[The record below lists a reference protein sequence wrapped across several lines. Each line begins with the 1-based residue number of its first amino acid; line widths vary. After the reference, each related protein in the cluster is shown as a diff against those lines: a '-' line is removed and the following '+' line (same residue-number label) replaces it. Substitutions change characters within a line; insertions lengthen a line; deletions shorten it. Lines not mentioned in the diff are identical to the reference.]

1 MYFLKYGNE
10 YIHDPRTARDK
21 RLVTDLKLSG
31 EANSCGYCDFT
42 IYPDHP
48 AYNKLVERDSVNQI
62 EVYDDDEWLF
72 SGYIYEIDED
82 FYKARSVKC
91 KGELDY
97 LSDSIVRPYS
107 TLSRTYGQKA
117 PEKLD
122 EYFAWLIDQ
131 HNKQVDISKRF
142 TVGIN
147 QGRSLDANNYI
158 YRENDRYPT
167 TIEEISEK
175 LLNNKNAGGFLRIR
189 HENGIRYIDYLS
201 EWTDVNLQVLD
212 FGINLTKY
220 SQADKSDELVTFVVP
235 LGSNVSETE
244 YYYNNGY
251 FVTADT
257 TPNAE
262 KTYYTRS
269 FSSYHEC
276 AYMTK
281 FETQKTYYEYDQ
293 SRIKFFVTSDTTV
306 NHDKTYYT
314 KATDEENKYYECY
327 DLESFE
333 SGVTYYEYDDGFYL
347 TSDTTVNHDKSYYT
361 RNYNYS
367 AVDDLTQFEK
377 WITYYEYN
385 EYTDESN
392 LYLTIDGLADGSV
405 KDNDGYAKLDDMIYD
420 RAGVLKY
427 GWIGM
432 TYENHDL
439 TLKENLLS
447 KGIAAL
453 TEQISPK
460 RTIEIT
466 AVDMHLIN
474 PKIKPIKIGEYV
486 RVRSMPHKLDSYFVC
501 SNIDLDLNN
510 PENSAYTLGVTYDT
524 LTGQQNKRNRELNSS
539 INTVYEAAKKSSMKS
554 ENKEVSQLNAKYKVI
569 KQTTDDLKTEVQEVK
584 SALVST
590 MEMSVAPMMVS
601 AMPVNDC
608 PISLWYDEEGV
619 LLGDDDSVQLNMY
632 LSDQSNGLILCW
644 HHAALSKWK
653 YFTIPKDAVGDIC
666 ILSDAYLGVMKEIV
680 VNEDT
685 LTGTAINKFS
695 GKCNNIEY
703 DNTEFV
709 LRKVIG
715 Y

>member
-1 MYFLKYGNE
+1 MYFLKYGDE
-10 YIHDPRTARDK
+10 YIHDPRTARDG

-62 EVYDDDEWLF
+62 EVYDDDEWMF

-82 FYKARSVKC
+82 FYKARSIKC

-107 TLSRTYGQKA
+107 TLQRSYGSKA

-122 EYFAWLIDQ
+122 EYFAWLIEQ

-142 TVGIN
+142 VVGIN
-147 QGRSLDANNYI
+147 QGSALDANNYI
-158 YRENDRYPT
+158 YRENDKYPT

-189 HENGIRYIDYLS
+189 HEDGVRYIDYLS
-201 EWTDVNLQVLD
+201 EWTDVNPQVLD

-220 SQADKSDELVTFVVP
+220 SQTDKSDSLVTFVVP
-235 LGSNVSETE
+235 LGANMSETE
-244 YYYNNGY
+244 YYYNDGY
-251 FVTADT
+251 FVTTDT

-269 FSSYHEC
+269 FNSYHEC

-281 FETQKTYYEYDQ
+281 FESKKSYYEYDR
-293 SRIKFFVTSDTTV
+293 SRIKFYQTSDRTV
-306 NHDKTYYT
+306 NHYKTYYT
-314 KATDEENKYYECY
+314 RDPNDTNKYYECV
-327 DLESFE
+327 DLESFA
-333 SGVTYYEYDDGFYL
+333 SGTVYYEYDDGFYL
-347 TSDTTVNHDKSYYT
+347 TSDTSVNHDKKYYT
-361 RNYNYS
+361 KNYNYS
-367 AVDDLTQFEK
+367 AVDELTQFEK
-377 WITYYEYN
+377 WTTYYEYN
-385 EYTDESN
+385 EYADESN
-392 LYLTIDGLADGSV
+392 LYLTIDGLTDGSV
-405 KDNDGYAKLDDMIYD
+405 KNNDDYAKITDMVYD

-439 TLKENLLS
+439 TLKENLLT

-474 PKIKPIKIGEYV
+474 PNIKPIKIGEYV
-486 RVRSMPHKLDSYFVC
+486 RVRSAPHKLDSYFVC
-501 SNIDLDLNN
+501 SNIDLNLNN

-524 LTGQQNKRNRELNSS
+524 LTGQQNKRNKELNSS
-539 INTVYEAAKKSSMKS
+539 INSVYEAAKKSLMRS
-554 ENKEVSQLNAKYKVI
+554 ENKEISKLSNKYVVI
-569 KQTTDDLKTEVQEVK
+569 KKTTDTLKADVNEVK
-584 SALVST
+584 SSLITTFEARPL
-590 MEMSVAPMMVS
+590 PMYSPMAVT
-601 AMPVNDC
+601 NDC
-608 PISLWYDEEGV
+608 PVSLWNDEEGV
-619 LLGDDDSVQLNMY
+619 ALTDEETVSLDFNI
-632 LSDQSNGLILCW
+632 SDQSNGIILCW
-644 HHAALSKWK
+644 HHRDLSKWK
-653 YFTIPKDAVGDIC
+653 YFTIPKEAVGSTS
-666 ILSDAYLGVMKEIV
+666 ILSDPYLGVMKEV
-680 VNEDT
+680 TVNEDS
-685 LTGTAINKFS
+685 LVGTEINKSS
-695 GKCNNIEY
+695 GECNNITY
-703 DNTEFV
+703 YNANFV
-709 LRKVIG
+709 LCKVIG